1 MDPQIGLRGKNETFP
16 YVYLDPQISFYE
28 AKMKPSTPIAGS
40 DMFETIQARLA
51 RLLDVVKDILKRPSA
66 MVGGILLVVILLT
79 SLLFPLAF
87 HIDPLDQ
94 DLLARFSP
102 PVWQEGGSWDH
113 ILGTDNLGRDILSRL
128 LYGSRVSLLVG
139 FSAVALA
146 AFVGIVLGLVSGY
159 YGGRLDSIIMRI
171 ADIFMAYP
179 FMLLTISVIAV
190 LGPSILNLIIVLGI
204 SDWVTYARTIRGSVL
219 SIKAKEFVE
228 ASRAIGT
235 PHVVI
240 ILRHVLPNVISP
252 LIVLATLRVANI
264 IIWESGL
271 SYLGMGSPPPMP
283 TWGRMLA
290 EGRVY
295 ITDAWWLVTIP
306 GLAIMVTIL
315 SINLLGDGL
324 RDALDPRL
332 KNI

>member
-1 MDPQIGLRGKNETFP
+1 MSAIHDTQSSLLEAVAPRLRFMAETLRE
-16 YVYLDPQISFYE
+16 V
-28 AKMKPSTPIAGS
+28 
-40 DMFETIQARLA
+40 AR
-51 RLLDVVKDILKRPSA
+51 RPSA
-66 MVGGILLVVILLT
+66 LIGGAMIAMVLLV
-79 SLLFPLAF
+79 SLSFPLF
-87 HIDPLDQ
+87 YSVDPLEQ
-94 DLLARFSP
+94 DLMARFTP
-102 PVWQEGGSWDH
+102 PVWQDGGTWTYP
-113 ILGTDNLGRDILSRL
+113 LGADNLGRDVLVRL

-139 FSAVALA
+139 FAAVLVAELA
-146 AFVGIVLGLVSGY
+146 GILLGLFSGY
-159 YGGRLDSIIMRI
+159 YGGKLDSLIMRV

-190 LGPSILNLIIVLGI
+190 LGSSIFNLILVLGL

-219 SIKAKEFVE
+219 SLKKKEFVE

-235 PHVVI
+235 PHRVI
-240 ILRHVLPNVISP
+240 LFRHILPNVLSP
-252 LIVLATLRVANI
+252 MLVLGTLRVANI

-271 SYLGMGSPPPMP
+271 SFLGMGVPPPMP

-290 EGRVY
+290 EGRLY
-295 ITDAWWLVTIP
+295 IIDAWWLVTLP

-332 KNI
+332 RNI

>member
-1 MDPQIGLRGKNETFP
+1 MSAIHDTQSSLLEAVAPRLRFMAETLRE
-16 YVYLDPQISFYE
+16 V
-28 AKMKPSTPIAGS
+28 
-40 DMFETIQARLA
+40 AR
-51 RLLDVVKDILKRPSA
+51 RPSA
-66 MVGGILLVVILLT
+66 LIGGAMIAMVLLV
-79 SLLFPLAF
+79 SLSFPLF
-87 HIDPLDQ
+87 YSVDPLEQ
-94 DLLARFSP
+94 DLMARFTP
-102 PVWQEGGSWDH
+102 PVWQDGGTWTYP
-113 ILGTDNLGRDILSRL
+113 LGADNLGRDVLVRL

-139 FSAVALA
+139 FAAVLVAELA
-146 AFVGIVLGLVSGY
+146 GILLGLFSGY
-159 YGGRLDSIIMRI
+159 YGGKLDSLIMRV

-190 LGPSILNLIIVLGI
+190 LGSSIFNLIIVLGL

-219 SIKAKEFVE
+219 SLKKKEFVE

-235 PHVVI
+235 PHRVI
-240 ILRHVLPNVISP
+240 LFRHILPNVLSP
-252 LIVLATLRVANI
+252 MLVLGTLRVANI

-271 SYLGMGSPPPMP
+271 SFLGMGVPPPMP

-290 EGRVY
+290 EGRLY
-295 ITDAWWLVTIP
+295 ITDAWWLVTLP

-332 KNI
+332 RNV

>member
-1 MDPQIGLRGKNETFP
+1 MNPSLSFTTALADLLGPRLRFMGETLRE
-16 YVYLDPQISFYE
+16 V
-28 AKMKPSTPIAGS
+28 
-40 DMFETIQARLA
+40 AR
-51 RLLDVVKDILKRPSA
+51 RPSA
-66 MVGGILLVVILLT
+66 LAGGLLLAMVLMVSIG
-79 SLLFPLAF
+79 FPLIYR
-87 HIDPLDQ
+87 IDPLEQ
-94 DLLARFSP
+94 DLLARFTP
-102 PVWQEGGSWDH
+102 PVWQEGGTWQYP
-113 ILGTDNLGRDILSRL
+113 LGTDNLGRDILARL

-139 FSAVALA
+139 FSAVLVAEA
-146 AFVGIVLGLVSGY
+146 AGILLGLISGY
-159 YGGRLDSIIMRI
+159 YGGKLDSLIMRI

-190 LGPSILNLIIVLGI
+190 LGTSIFNLILVLGL

-219 SIKAKEFVE
+219 SLKKKEYVE

-235 PHVVI
+235 PHRVI
-240 ILRHVLPNVISP
+240 IFRHVLPNVVSP
-252 LIVLATLRVANI
+252 LLVLGTLRVANI

-271 SYLGMGSPPPMP
+271 SFLGMGVPPPMP

-290 EGRVY
+290 EGRLY
-295 ITDAWWLVTIP
+295 ITDAWWLVTLP

-332 KNI
+332 RNI

>member
-1 MDPQIGLRGKNETFP
+1 MAETLRE
-16 YVYLDPQISFYE
+16 V
-28 AKMKPSTPIAGS
+28 
-40 DMFETIQARLA
+40 AR
-51 RLLDVVKDILKRPSA
+51 RPSA
-66 MVGGILLVVILLT
+66 LIGGAMIAMVLLV
-79 SLLFPLAF
+79 SLSFPLF
-87 HIDPLDQ
+87 YSVDPLEQ
-94 DLLARFSP
+94 DLMARFTP
-102 PVWQEGGSWDH
+102 PVWQDGGTWTYP
-113 ILGTDNLGRDILSRL
+113 LGADNLGRDVLVRL

-139 FSAVALA
+139 FAAVLVAELA
-146 AFVGIVLGLVSGY
+146 GILLGLFSGY
-159 YGGRLDSIIMRI
+159 YGGKLDSLIMRV

-190 LGPSILNLIIVLGI
+190 LGSSIFNLILVLGL

-219 SIKAKEFVE
+219 SLKKKEFVE

-235 PHVVI
+235 PHRVI
-240 ILRHVLPNVISP
+240 LFRHILPNVLSP
-252 LIVLATLRVANI
+252 MLVLGTLRVANI

-271 SYLGMGSPPPMP
+271 SFLGMGVPPPMP

-290 EGRVY
+290 EGRLY
-295 ITDAWWLVTIP
+295 ITDAWWLVTLP

-332 KNI
+332 RNI

>member
-1 MDPQIGLRGKNETFP
+1 MKSKNAKPE
-16 YVYLDPQISFYE
+16 VLD
-28 AKMKPSTPIAGS
+28 
-40 DMFETIQARLA
+40 DMFENLLSKIQRILEV
-51 RLLDVVKDILKRPSA
+51 LKDILKRPSA
-66 MVGGILLVVILLT
+66 MIGGILLLFILLT
-79 SLLFPLAF
+79 SVLFPLVF

-102 PVWQEGGSWDH
+102 PVWQEGGSWQH
-113 ILGTDNLGRDILSRL
+113 FLGTDNLGRDILSRL

-139 FSAVALA
+139 FSAVFLA
-146 AFVGIVLGLVSGY
+146 SFIGIFLGLLSGY
-159 YGGRLDSIIMRI
+159 YGGKIDSFIMRI

-190 LGPSILNLIIVLGI
+190 LGPSIFNLIIVLGI

-219 SIKAKEFVE
+219 SIKTKEFVE

-235 PHVVI
+235 PHIII

-271 SYLGMGSPPPMP
+271 SYLGMGTPPPMP

-295 ITDAWWLVTIP
+295 ITEAWWLVTIP
-306 GLAIMVTIL
+306 GLAIMMTIL
-315 SINLLGDGL
+315 AINLLGDGL

-332 KNI
+332 KNL

>member
-1 MDPQIGLRGKNETFP
+1 
-16 YVYLDPQISFYE
+16 
-28 AKMKPSTPIAGS
+28 MKSKDSKPKLID
-40 DMFETIQARLA
+40 DMFEDFLPNIHRAFEIL
-51 RLLDVVKDILKRPSA
+51 KDILKRPSA
-66 MVGGILLVVILLT
+66 MAGGILLLLILLT
-79 SLLFPLAF
+79 SVLFPLVF

-94 DLLARFSP
+94 DLMARLTP
-102 PVWQEGGSWDH
+102 PVWQEGGTWKY

-139 FSAVALA
+139 FSAVLVASV
-146 AFVGIVLGLVSGY
+146 VGIFLGLVSGY
-159 YGGRLDSIIMRI
+159 YGGKIDHFIMRI
-171 ADIFMAYP
+171 ADVFMAYP
-179 FMLLTISVIAV
+179 FMLLTISIIAV
-190 LGPSILNLIIVLGI
+190 LGPSIFNLIIVLGI

-219 SIKAKEFVE
+219 SIKTKEFVE

-235 PHVVI
+235 PDLII

-271 SYLGMGSPPPMP
+271 SFLGMGTPPPMP

-290 EGRVY
+290 EGREY

-332 KNI
+332 KNL

>member
-1 MDPQIGLRGKNETFP
+1 MAETLRE
-16 YVYLDPQISFYE
+16 V
-28 AKMKPSTPIAGS
+28 
-40 DMFETIQARLA
+40 AR
-51 RLLDVVKDILKRPSA
+51 RPSA
-66 MVGGILLVVILLT
+66 LIGGAMIAMVLIV
-79 SLLFPLAF
+79 SLSFPLF
-87 HIDPLDQ
+87 YSVDPLEQ
-94 DLLARFSP
+94 DLMARFTP
-102 PVWQEGGSWDH
+102 PVWQDGGSWH
-113 ILGTDNLGRDILSRL
+113 YPLGTDNLGRDVLVRL

-139 FSAVALA
+139 FSAVLVAELA
-146 AFVGIVLGLVSGY
+146 GILLGLFSGY
-159 YGGRLDSIIMRI
+159 YGGKLDSLIMRV

-190 LGPSILNLIIVLGI
+190 LGSSIFNLILVLGL

-219 SIKAKEFVE
+219 SLKKKEFVE

-235 PHVVI
+235 PHRVI
-240 ILRHVLPNVISP
+240 IFRHILPNVFSP
-252 LIVLATLRVANI
+252 MLVLGTLRVANI

-271 SYLGMGSPPPMP
+271 SFLGMGVPPPMP

-290 EGRVY
+290 EGRLY
-295 ITDAWWLVTIP
+295 ITDAWWLVTLP

-332 KNI
+332 RNV